1 MSSWESDLLLGIAAL
16 LDGQGVGTY
25 RGDGSA
31 YAAGETAIVFG
42 ELPTSPD
49 RAVGLALYN
58 GGADDVAQN
67 VSHPRLQLMFRGV
80 RGNPLDA
87 GDLATAAFLVLHAA
101 EHRDYGTAHLI
112 QALRVTTVPLGVDE
126 NRRHQR
132 ADNYQLDVNTP
143 YSAGRTA

>member
-16 LDGQGVGTY
+16 LDGQGVGTF

-42 ELPTSPD
+42 ELPTGPD
-49 RAVGLALYN
+49 RAIGLALYN

-67 VSHPRLQLMFRGV
+67 VSRPRLQLMFRGAP
-80 RGNPLDA
+80 GLPLDA
-87 GDLATAAFLVLHAA
+87 GDIASAAFLVLHGA

-112 QALRVTTVPLGVDE
+112 QALRQSTVPLGVDD
-126 NRRHQR
+126 NRRTMR
-132 ADNYQLDVNTP
+132 SDNYALDVNTP
-143 YSAGRTA
+143 HTA